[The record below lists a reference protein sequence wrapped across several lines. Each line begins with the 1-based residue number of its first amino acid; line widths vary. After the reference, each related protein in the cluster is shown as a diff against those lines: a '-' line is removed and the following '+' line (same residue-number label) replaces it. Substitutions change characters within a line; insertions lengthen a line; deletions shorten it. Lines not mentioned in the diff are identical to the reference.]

1 MVRNGLDE
9 EGERMIQ
16 PTQAEMSQLGGIR
29 GLWHSARKARLRGK
43 WDKIAIVFVAPWLIQ
58 LAVFTLY
65 PLYIAL
71 YGSVAEWD
79 ILTDTMTY
87 IGFEN
92 YAKLLS
98 DPYFFAA
105 IRNSF
110 VYIVIQVPL
119 SIIGGFLVA
128 LLLNSS
134 VIRGRALFRG
144 IYFLPVI
151 VPVVV
156 MSIVWQWMYATQSGV
171 INYLLSFLGIGP
183 VPWLT
188 SELFSMPSIAL
199 MKIWNDVGFYA
210 VLFLAGMQGLS
221 KDVLDAAKVDGA
233 NEWQMTWRVKLPLLN
248 PVVVFSVVMGTLW
261 GLNIFTEPLLMTAGG
276 PRWEQLDY
284 AALSLL
290 RRVCMEQVG
299 ICQCHWRCVHS
310 SDPVSDIRSAKVA

>member
-1 MVRNGLDE
+1 
-9 EGERMIQ
+9 MIQ
-16 PTQAEMSQLGGIR
+16 DTRAEMAQIGGLR
-29 GLWHSARKARLRGK
+29 GLWRTARKGGRRGR
-43 WDKIAIVFVAPWLIQ
+43 WDKIAILFVAPWLLQ

-92 YAKLLS
+92 YAKLLREP
-98 DPYFFAA
+98 DFYAA

-110 VYIVIQVPL
+110 VYILIQVPI
-119 SIIGGFLVA
+119 SITGGFLVA
-128 LLLNSS
+128 LLLNSATL
-134 VIRGRALFRG
+134 RGRALFRG

-151 VPVVV
+151 IPVVV
-156 MSIVWQWMYATQSGV
+156 MSIVWQWMYATQTGV
-171 INYLLSFLGIGP
+171 LNYLLSFVGLGP

-188 SELFSMPSIAL
+188 SETWSMPSIAI

-210 VLFLAGMQGLS
+210 VLFLAGLQGLS

-233 NEWQMTWRVKLPLLN
+233 NEWQTTWQVKLPLLN

-261 GLNIFTEPLLMTAGG
+261 GLNIFTEPLIMTAGG
-276 PRWEQLDY
+276 PRGSSLTTLLYLYYEGFVWSRLGY
-284 AALSLL
+284 ANAVGVASTVLILVLTFVQRRLL
-290 RRVCMEQVG
+290 ERTNY
-299 ICQCHWRCVHS
+299 
-310 SDPVSDIRSAKVA
+310 

>member
-1 MVRNGLDE
+1 
-9 EGERMIQ
+9 MIQ
-16 PTQAEMSQLGGIR
+16 PTQAEIRQIGGLR
-29 GLWHSARKARLRGK
+29 GLWQSARHARRK
-43 WDKIAIVFVAPWLIQ
+43 SRWDKIAILFVAPWLIQ

-71 YGSVAEWD
+71 YGSVAKWD

-87 IGFEN
+87 VGFEN
-92 YAKLLS
+92 YVKLLS
-98 DPYFFAA
+98 DPDFFAA

-110 VYIVIQVPL
+110 VYIIIQVPL

-134 VIRGRALFRG
+134 MIRGRALFRG

-188 SELFSMPSIAL
+188 SELYSMPSIAL

-210 VLFLAGMQGLS
+210 VLFLAGLQGLS

-276 PRWEQLDY
+276 PRWSSLTTLLYLYYEGFVWSRLGY
-284 AALSLL
+284 ANAIGVASTVLILVLTFVQRRLL
-290 RRVCMEQVG
+290 E
-299 ICQCHWRCVHS
+299 
-310 SDPVSDIRSAKVA
+310 RSTF